1 VQNNSSAICG
11 SAGPSATLSLHSSTN
26 LRMLSLVRA
35 MRWVEGL
42 SIMLHNVRNVVAN
55 PGLVG
60 AILLVAFIG
69 LTAWTWWPT
78 RF

>member
-1 VQNNSSAICG
+1 
-11 SAGPSATLSLHSSTN
+11 
-26 LRMLSLVRA
+26 
-35 MRWVEGL
+35 MRWAEGL

-69 LTAWTWWPT
+69 LTVWAWWPT
-78 RF
+78 HF